1 MRGYCF
7 WGTARQGVQEDIMQ
21 SQFPLVSIPVT
32 PTTLR
37 SLVFAARAELT
48 DIMQDSTML
57 SQKSLRWRRALSP
70 RKASLPHEDW
80 VLRGL
85 TLHQLKDIIT
95 DVYASKAKADVR

>member
-48 DIMQDSTML
+48 DIVQNNTVL
-57 SQKSLRWRRALSP
+57 SQKPLNLRQALYP
-70 RKASLPHEDW
+70 QASMLEDR
-80 VLRGL
+80 V
-85 TLHQLKDIIT
+85 QN
-95 DVYASKAKADVR
+95 

>member
-48 DIMQDSTML
+48 DIVQNSTVL
-57 SQKSLRWRRALSP
+57 SQKPLNWRQALYP
-70 RKASLPHEDW
+70 QASMLEDR
-80 VLRGL
+80 V
-85 TLHQLKDIIT
+85 QN
-95 DVYASKAKADVR
+95 